1 MLMSLVQHELAAVEM
16 AKAYQVGE
24 YLLLRMTG
32 TKPNGCYVVDL
43 LRSLLTVEPPTFI
56 AAWYLPPD
64 VMCIPEEVPYEY
76 QEAFRVGAK
85 RDEVTL
91 QHAGGE
97 LSVPVEDLSPELEPV
112 VATMATMAA
121 RPGGKI
127 PIGRTEAI
135 GYSQA
140 FDFTEAFRDAIGKI
154 PIPRIPDWL
163 ATYTVLDIGAQ
174 IGGIAGFNRLYVRV
188 LGG

>member
-1 MLMSLVQHELAAVEM
+1 MSLVQHELAAVEK

-24 YLLLRMTG
+24 YLLLRLTG
-32 TKPNGCYVVDL
+32 VKPNGCYVVDL

-56 AAWYLPPD
+56 AAWYVPPD
-64 VMCIPEEVPYEY
+64 AMCIPEEIPYEY
-76 QEAFRVGAK
+76 QEAFRVGIK

-97 LSVPVEDLSPELEPV
+97 LSVPVEDLSPEVESV
-112 VATMATMAA
+112 VAAMAA
-121 RPGGKI
+121 RPGPGRI
-127 PIGRTEAI
+127 PIGKTEAV

-140 FDFTEAFRDAIGKI
+140 FDFNEAFRDAIGKI
-154 PIPRIPDWL
+154 PTPRIPDWL
-163 ATYTVLDIGAQ
+163 ATYTVLDVGAQ
-174 IGGIAGFNRLYVRV
+174 IGGIAGFNHLYVRV